1 MPLPSFKEQFA
12 ALIAAPSVSCTQ
24 AHWDQSNRAVIELL
38 SSWLS
43 DLGFACDVQ
52 QVSPGKF
59 NLLASYGSGPG
70 GLVLAGHSDTVPFD
84 AALWQTDPLK
94 LTEVDGRWVGLGSC
108 DMKGFFAL
116 IIEAVQ
122 PLLEQRFQQPLLIL
136 ATCDEES
143 SMSGARA
150 LAQAGRPLGRAA
162 VIGEPT
168 GLKPIRLHKGIM
180 MERIDIL
187 GQSGHSSDPSLGHS
201 ALEAMQDVM
210 LELRGLRAQWQ
221 REYNNPQFSVPL
233 PTLNFGCI
241 HGGDNPNR
249 ICGQCS
255 LEFDLRPLPGMQP
268 EALRA
273 AIRHK
278 LQPLAEQHQV
288 KIDFAPLFPSV
299 QPFEQNA
306 DAELVRVAERLTG
319 HTAAA
324 VAFATEAPYLQQLG
338 CETLVLGPGDIDC
351 AHQPGEYLEMSR
363 LQPTVRL
370 LQQLIEHYCLQPAPP
385 GQSTVSSGGE
395 NA

>member
-1 MPLPSFKEQFA
+1 MTLPSFHEQFA
-12 ALIAAPSVSCTQ
+12 ALIATPSVSCTQ
-24 AHWDQSNRAVIELL
+24 AAWDQSNGPVLELL
-38 SSWLS
+38 ASWLG
-43 DLGFACDVQ
+43 DLGFACELQ
-52 QVSPGKF
+52 QVAPGKF

-84 AALWQTDPLK
+84 AELWQSDPLK
-94 LTEVDGRWVGLGSC
+94 LSERDGRFYGLGTC

-116 IIEAVQ
+116 VIEAVQ
-122 PLLEQRFQQPLLIL
+122 PLLQQSFRQPLLIL

-150 LAQAGRPLGRAA
+150 LAAAGKPLGRAA

-201 ALEAMQDVM
+201 ALEAMHGVM
-210 LELRGLRAQWQ
+210 GELLQLRGEWQ
-221 REYNNPQFSVPL
+221 QQYHNPQFGVPR

-268 EALRA
+268 AALRQ
-273 AIRHK
+273 AILHK
-278 LQPLAEQHQV
+278 LQPLAERHQV
-288 KIDFAPLFPSV
+288 QIDFAPLFPSV
-299 QPFEQNA
+299 PPFEQA
-306 DAELVRVAERLTG
+306 AESELVRLAERLTG
-319 HTAAA
+319 HAAEA

-338 CETLVLGPGDIDC
+338 CETLVMGPGSIDC
-351 AHQPGEYLEMSR
+351 AHQPDEYLELSAIE
-363 LQPTVRL
+363 PSVRL
-370 LQQLIEHYCLQPAPP
+370 LRQLIQHYCLRPLPA
-385 GQSTVSSGGE
+385 
-395 NA
+395 

>member
-1 MPLPSFKEQFA
+1 MPLPSLKDQFA

-24 AHWDQSNRAVIELL
+24 PALDQSNRQVIDLL
-38 SSWLS
+38 ATWLG
-43 DLGFACDVQ
+43 DLGFSCERQ
-52 QVSPGKF
+52 EITPGKF
-59 NLLASYGSGPG
+59 NLLATYGSGPG

-84 AALWQTDPLK
+84 ESLWASDPLK
-94 LTEVDGRWVGLGSC
+94 LTEVDGRWVGLGVC
-108 DMKGFFAL
+108 DMKGFFPL
-116 IIEAVQ
+116 IIEAVRTLLDQPFKQ
-122 PLLEQRFQQPLLIL
+122 PLIVL

-150 LAQAGRPLGRAA
+150 LAEAGAPLGRAA

-221 REYNNPQFSVPL
+221 REFNNPQFSVPQ

-255 LEFDLRPLPGMQP
+255 LEFDLRPLPGMAP

-273 AIRHK
+273 AIRQK

-299 QPFEQNA
+299 PPFEQSA
-306 DAELVRVAERLTG
+306 DAELVRLAERLTG
-319 HTAAA
+319 HSAVA

-338 CETLVLGPGDIDC
+338 CQTIVLGPGDIDC
-351 AHQPGEYLEMSR
+351 AHQPGEYLDMSR
-363 LQPTVRL
+363 LQPTVGL
-370 LQQLIEHYCLQPAPP
+370 LRELIQHYCLSP
-385 GQSTVSSGGE
+385 TT
-395 NA
+395 

>member
-1 MPLPSFKEQFA
+1 MPLPSFKDQFA

-24 AHWDQSNRAVIELL
+24 ASRDQSNRPVIDLL
-38 SSWLS
+38 SNWLG
-43 DLGFACDVQ
+43 DLGFACEVQ

-84 AALWQTDPLK
+84 EALWQSDPLK

-116 IIEAVQ
+116 VIEAVQ
-122 PLLEQRFQQPLLIL
+122 PLLSQRFQQPLLIL

-150 LAQAGRPLGRAA
+150 LAAAGRPLGRVA

-168 GLKPIRLHKGIM
+168 GLRPIRLHKGIM

-187 GQSGHSSDPSLGHS
+187 GRSGHSSDPSLGHS

-210 LELRGLRAQWQ
+210 LELRGLRSQWQ
-221 REYNNPQFSVPL
+221 TEFNNAQFTVPQ

-273 AIRHK
+273 AIRQK
-278 LQPLAEQHQV
+278 LQPLAERHKV
-288 KIDFAPLFPSV
+288 TIDFAPLFPSV
-299 QPFEQNA
+299 APFEQSA
-306 DAELVRVAERLTG
+306 DSELVRLAERLTG
-319 HTAAA
+319 HAAA
-324 VAFATEAPYLQQLG
+324 SVAFATEAPYLQQLG
-338 CETLVLGPGDIDC
+338 CDTLVLGPGDIDC

-363 LQPTVRL
+363 IEPSLRL
-370 LQQLIEHYCLQPAPP
+370 LRELIEHYCLSPTRH
-385 GQSTVSSGGE
+385 GL
-395 NA
+395 